1 MENNSSPVKDF
12 YSRLEIQKREA
23 REALIKQQA
32 QSGAK
37 RGRPRKSKMYFTI
50 TTEEA
55 IVAYNLEKSQPL
67 KEKVYQEH
75 IHYPLFKMAEN
86 IINRFRF
93 YYMDGN
99 ATDVKYEV
107 IAFLLEKLPKYT
119 QDKGKAFSYF
129 SIVAKN
135 YLIQNN
141 NKAYRKLINRTNING
156 IDIRRDIPGEMNKET
171 RQQGVRDFMDRFII
185 HYESL
190 ISEKFRGDRDKR
202 IAYAVLELF
211 KTRDNIENYNKK
223 ALYIMIR
230 EMTGTKTQY
239 ITKVVNEIK
248 TEYVKLFRLYEKD
261 RLTL

>member
-1 MENNSSPVKDF
+1 MIIKNSSPVQDF
-12 YSRLEIQKREA
+12 YIRLQEERQR
-23 REALIKQQA
+23 A
-32 QSGAK
+32 QNEVKTGAK
-37 RGRPRKSKMYFTI
+37 RGRPRKSKMYFTPI
-50 TTEEA
+50 TEEA
-55 IVAYNLEKSQPL
+55 IVAYNLEKSQAL

-75 IHYPLFKMAEN
+75 IHKPLFKMAEN

-141 NKAYRKLINRTNING
+141 NKAYRKLISKAAINS
-156 IDIRRDIPGEMNKET
+156 IDIKRDIPGEILTET
-171 RQQGVRDFMDRFII
+171 RKQGVRDFMDRFVI
-185 HYESL
+185 HYENV
-190 ISEKFRGDRDKR
+190 IPERFRGERDKK
-202 IAYAVLELF
+202 IAYAILELF
-211 KTRDNIENYNKK
+211 RTRDNIENYNKK

-248 TEYVKLFRLYEKD
+248 AEYTKLFDLYDKNRLS
-261 RLTL
+261 L